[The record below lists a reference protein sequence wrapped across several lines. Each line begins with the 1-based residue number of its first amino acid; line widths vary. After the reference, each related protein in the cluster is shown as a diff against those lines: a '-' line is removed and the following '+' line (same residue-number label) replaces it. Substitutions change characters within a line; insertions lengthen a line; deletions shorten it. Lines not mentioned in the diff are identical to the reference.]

1 MLQASLRLADVTRDL
16 TGARGNRLDDTG
28 GRTDMTALG
37 TGIAQRYDVYDIAY
51 LAGGPARVADTA
63 VVALVR
69 SDRIRA
75 HASGRL
81 SARTGSSP
89 HPVEAA
95 VLDLVGPRERR
106 SIGTVRWRLAA
117 DDRLAAVARR
127 LAGDGLIHASAP
139 WWAAGR
145 AVSRTRAGRRLLRD
159 LTGHLPPDRIAAE
172 TGALLTG
179 TLTTGTLTT
188 GTMAV
193 ALGGA
198 ARLGED
204 ELYRRIFAPP
214 RPSRASRN
222 ADRLAGRERIFGSP
236 HAYAPIGIWGG
247 GDGWGGGFGDGG
259 GGCGGFGDG
268 GGGCGGGDGGGGG
281 C

>member
-1 MLQASLRLADVTRDL
+1 
-16 TGARGNRLDDTG
+16 
-28 GRTDMTALG
+28 
-37 TGIAQRYDVYDIAY
+37 
-51 LAGGPARVADTA
+51 VADTA

-106 SIGTVRWRLAA
+106 SIGTVRWRLAE

-179 TLTTGTLTT
+179 TLAT

-222 ADRLAGRERIFGSP
+222 ADRLAGRERIPGSP

-247 GDGWGGGFGDGG
+247 GDGWGGGWG
-259 GGCGGFGDG
+259 GGFGDG